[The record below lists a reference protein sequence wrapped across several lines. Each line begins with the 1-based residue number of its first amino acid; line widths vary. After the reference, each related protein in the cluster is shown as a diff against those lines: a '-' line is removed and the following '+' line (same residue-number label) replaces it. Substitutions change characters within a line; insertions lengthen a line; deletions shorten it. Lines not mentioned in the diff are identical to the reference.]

1 MILFS
6 CYRIIMNQQI
16 LDFAAPIYVLLLLA
30 CAEQRATKQVLAP
43 DADTGSIRGNIS
55 PISVYGAEVEVLQG
69 GKVIATSGVQD
80 GVFHIKNLSP
90 GRYDLR
96 ISAFAYVTND
106 AIRGIEV
113 VTGQIAEVGR
123 AVIFPHDPGEYI
135 PTRITGTVY
144 DAETGAPIAGAVIK
158 VECNE
163 AICNTLEST
172 SDFEGQFEIAVWSN
186 LTSIVTVT
194 KQGYQSG
201 RAEVQGIPAGESVSV
216 EINLKQAIN

>member
-1 MILFS
+1 MRKISVAVCFLSLF
-6 CYRIIMNQQI
+6 
-16 LDFAAPIYVLLLLA
+16 A
-30 CAEQRATKQVLAP
+30 CAEQQETKQVLAP
-43 DADTGSIRGNIS
+43 GAVTGSIRGNIS
-55 PISVYGAEVEVLQG
+55 PISVYGAEVEVLRE

-80 GVFHIKNLSP
+80 GVFHIRNLSP

-123 AVIFPHDPGEYI
+123 AVIFPHDTGEYI

-186 LTSIVTVT
+186 LSSTVTVA

-201 RAEVQGIPAGESVSV
+201 HAKVIGIPTGESASVSLM
-216 EINLKQAIN
+216 LKRLDDQ